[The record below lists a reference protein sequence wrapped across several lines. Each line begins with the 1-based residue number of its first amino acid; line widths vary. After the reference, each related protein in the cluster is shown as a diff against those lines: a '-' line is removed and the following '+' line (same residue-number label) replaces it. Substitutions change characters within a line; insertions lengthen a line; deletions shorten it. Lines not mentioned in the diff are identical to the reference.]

1 MEETKKTSKSKQ
13 KPIKTEWNSR
23 CVLFTYFQ
31 GDISSVVD
39 EHFSRAL
46 SNIKSPQRLSP
57 SGQSRE
63 ATGRNGKNDKN
74 SRTLHSGAR
83 RGIESSQVEH
93 SGELGEV
100 HVEGLPKKSSYT
112 DMSPNQWHLSSQWR
126 KPQPEGSPA
135 NGAASCGLNA
145 SGSSSMAVDPYPLP
159 LTGSPSAQPG
169 ELWHF
174 SSLASPSSP
183 EPGYSHAF
191 PGGSL
196 VPEPKPDGKCEPL
209 VSLLQQERCL
219 SCPQEP
225 TTSEDSNSAQ
235 TAGRAGVLLDLPPD
249 STHYKKIHFSP
260 NRGASSASL
269 ANERSQAPEKSQGL
283 FFY

>member
-63 ATGRNGKNDKN
+63 ATGRND
-74 SRTLHSGAR
+74 
-83 RGIESSQVEH
+83 
-93 SGELGEV
+93 
-100 HVEGLPKKSSYT
+100 T

-269 ANERSQAPEKSQGL
+269 ANESK
-283 FFY
+283 

>member
-57 SGQSRE
+57 SGQSQDV
-63 ATGRNGKNDKN
+63 TMRND
-74 SRTLHSGAR
+74 S
-83 RGIESSQVEH
+83 
-93 SGELGEV
+93 
-100 HVEGLPKKSSYT
+100 
-112 DMSPNQWHLSSQWR
+112 DMSPNQWRSSSQWR
-126 KPQPEGSPA
+126 KPQPESSPT
-135 NGAASCGLNA
+135 NSAASCSLNV
-145 SGSSSMAVDPYPLP
+145 SGPMAMDPYPLS

-191 PGGSL
+191 PSGSL

-219 SCPQEP
+219 ACPQEP
-225 TTSEDSNSAQ
+225 ATREDHNSAQ
-235 TAGRAGVLLDLPPD
+235 IAGRSGLLLDLPPD
-249 STHYKKIHFSP
+249 SAHYKKIHFSP
-260 NRGASSASL
+260 SHGGASANL
-269 ANERSQAPEKSQGL
+269 ANESRYLVSTFDSDSL
-283 FFY
+283 